1 VKLVHPLARRRRY
14 RQIATRRFSLGRR
27 ITAPAVGLRRD
38 QYRPR
43 MFGRRPGRSQPQQDV
58 RRINRR
64 ARAIDPDRLNCTGT
78 FAAGAALDDGA
89 TGGGPCIVRLSHQKP
104 PSISP
109 PSTATSARVSAVDSS
124 TAFEVFIALSPTMDR
139 APL

>member
-1 VKLVHPLARRRRY
+1 MASRRCRY
-14 RQIATRRFSLGRR
+14 GAS
-27 ITAPAVGLRRD
+27 TASA
-38 QYRPR
+38 
-43 MFGRRPGRSQPQQDV
+43 
-58 RRINRR
+58 
-64 ARAIDPDRLNCTGT
+64 CTGT